1 MFLVLFFWL
10 LMALVVYTY
19 VGYGLVLY
27 TLVKVRR
34 LLGIGQ
40 HIVPPAG
47 DPVQVTVVVPAY
59 NELDCL
65 PAKLANCLAQHYP
78 ADRLHLLFVVEG
90 STDGSAEWL
99 AAQQQNVPNLSVL
112 SGKQRLGKIEAM
124 NNAMRQVRTPLVIF
138 TDANTT
144 LNLDAVSRLVR
155 KFDGPGVGAVTGEKR
170 IQLESAEAAT
180 GSGEGLYWRYE
191 SLLKRFD
198 AELHTIVGAAGEL
211 FAIRTELYEPVEADT
226 LLDDFMISLRIAA
239 RGFRVEYEPE
249 AYALERPSP
258 SIREEQ
264 KRKVRI
270 ATGGFQSMQRLT
282 SLLNIFRYGWLSF
295 QYVSH
300 RVLRWAVTPFCLP
313 LLFVLN
319 LLILVLHTL
328 SGTSSLGA
336 VAFWGIL
343 LAGQVL
349 FYGLAYLGYRNED
362 RQTRWKPAFVPFYFV
377 FMNTCVLLGLVRFWR
392 GGISGIWEKAA
403 RTAQTTDTLSAA
415 STTQIG

>member
-1 MFLVLFFWL
+1 MFLLILFWVLT
-10 LMALVVYTY
+10 ALVVYTY
-19 VGYGLVLY
+19 VGYGVVLY
-27 TLVKVRR
+27 ALVKLRR
-34 LLGIGQ
+34 MLGIGQ
-40 HIVPPAG
+40 RILPAAG
-47 DPVQVTVVVPAY
+47 ELAHVTIVVPAY
-59 NELDCL
+59 NEIDCL
-65 PAKLANCLAQHYP
+65 PTKLQNCLAQHYP

-99 AAQQQNVPNLSVL
+99 MEQQANLPNLSIL
-112 SGKQRLGKIEAM
+112 SGNQRLGKIEAM

-144 LNLDAVSRLVR
+144 LNVEAVSRLVR
-155 KFDGPGVGAVTGEKR
+155 KFDEPEVGAVTGEKR
-170 IQLESAEAAT
+170 IQMQLAEAAT

-211 FAIRTELYEPVEADT
+211 FAIRTALYEPVEADT

-239 RGFRVEYEPE
+239 RGFRVEYEPD

-270 ATGGFQSMQRLT
+270 ATGGFQSIQRLT
-282 SLLNIFRYGWLSF
+282 PLLNVFRYGWLSF

-313 LLFVLN
+313 LLVILN
-319 LLILVLHTL
+319 GLIIAQLVLSSADDL
-328 SGTSSLGA
+328 SLIFWALLLVGQLG
-336 VAFWGIL
+336 
-343 LAGQVL
+343 
-349 FYGLAYLGYRNED
+349 FYALAYVGYQNED
-362 RQTRWKPAFVPFYFV
+362 KQTRWKPAFVPFYFV
-377 FMNTCVLLGLVRFWR
+377 FMNVCVLLGLVRYWQ

-403 RTAQTTDTLSAA
+403 RTTQSVDSL
-415 STTQIG
+415 STTTTPIR